1 MDRIVYTAMG
11 GAARTLEQQAVLA
24 NNMANA
30 NTPGF
35 RAQLSMYRSVPVI
48 DPVSLPTRISTVA
61 ATPGND
67 FSSGAVND
75 TGRALDV
82 AVAGAGWL
90 VVRTPQGEAYTR
102 AGGLQV
108 GTDGLLRNPQG
119 LPVLSA
125 DNAPIAVPDQA
136 RLTFASD
143 GSITAL
149 GPGDPPSDIQLLGQ
163 LKLVNP
169 PPAELVHGDDGL
181 FRRVAVN
188 GQPAPPLP
196 ADPAVH
202 IVPGAIEDSNVNPV
216 DAMVG
221 MIDNARRFEMQMKV
235 VQHADE
241 NAQRANSILSVST

>member
-11 GAARTLEQQAVLA
+11 GAARTLEHQAVLT

-35 RAQLSMYRSVPVI
+35 RAQLAMYRSVPVV
-48 DPVSLPTRISTVA
+48 DPVSPPTRVSTVT

-67 FSSGAVND
+67 FSQGAVNTTD
-75 TGRALDV
+75 RALDV

-90 VVRTPQGEAYTR
+90 VVQTPQGEAYTR
-102 AGGLQV
+102 AGGLQI
-108 GTDGLLRNPQG
+108 GTDGLLRGPQG

-125 DNAPIAVPDQA
+125 DNAPIAVPEQA
-136 RLTFASD
+136 RLTFATD
-143 GSITAL
+143 GTITAL

-169 PPAELVHGDDGL
+169 PTEQLVHGDDGL
-181 FRRVAVN
+181 FRRLAAD
-188 GQPAPPLP
+188 GQPAGPLP
-196 ADPAVH
+196 ADPTVH
-202 IVPGAIEDSNVNPV
+202 IVPGAIEGSNVNPV
-216 DAMVG
+216 EAMVG

-235 VQHADE
+235 IKNADE